1 MGLHM
6 RHGRDTSGDR
16 QRRRELEA
24 QTRLRTHLAVTR
36 VLAEAGSLA
45 EATPQ
50 VLEAICGRL
59 GWELGA
65 LWKVDADAG
74 VLRCVGLWHMP
85 DSPLVG
91 FALATRSAVFTPG
104 EGLPGRVWEER
115 AARWVPDVLHAVE
128 TPRSASAAREGVRSA
143 LAFPVES
150 QDQVLGVDIARSNR
164 HGRRG
169 DG

>member
-36 VLAEAGSLA
+36 VLAEAGSLT
-45 EATPQ
+45 EATPE

-74 VLRCVGLWHMP
+74 MLRCVGLWHMP

-91 FALATRSAVFTPG
+91 FALATRERRVHAGRGTAG
-104 EGLPGRVWEER
+104 AGLGGARRPLGAGR
-115 AARWVPDVLHAVE
+115 AACGRDAPF
-128 TPRSASAAREGVRSA
+128 GVGGA
-143 LAFPVES
+143 
-150 QDQVLGVDIARSNR
+150 
-164 HGRRG
+164 
-169 DG
+169 